1 MLKHFKFLGKHGSEN
16 FTFWLEYLNMVG
28 VLLNLLSVGRNGNWQ
43 LYLEILKQMLFYNGA
58 YDHQIY
64 FKWETIYLI
73 HMKRLP
79 TTHLDLQDAFMIGF
93 HSVSCKE
100 PQQN

>member
-1 MLKHFKFLGKHGSEN
+1 
-16 FTFWLEYLNMVG
+16 
-28 VLLNLLSVGRNGNWQ
+28 
-43 LYLEILKQMLFYNGA
+43 MLFYDSA

-64 FKWETIYLI
+64 FKWGTIYLI

-79 TTHLDLQDAFMIGF
+79 ITHLDLQDAFMNGF